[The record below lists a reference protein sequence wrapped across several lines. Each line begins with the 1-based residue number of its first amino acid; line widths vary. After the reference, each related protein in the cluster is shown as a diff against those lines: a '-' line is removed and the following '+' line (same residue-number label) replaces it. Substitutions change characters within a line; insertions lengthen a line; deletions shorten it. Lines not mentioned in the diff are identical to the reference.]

1 MEFKITNMCI
11 HLYMVSWFEKSKEVI
26 LSQGQ
31 SKDEAVTNMIE
42 DLFDLL
48 MVKVT
53 LIVKDHEFI
62 RRLFVLV

>member
-1 MEFKITNMCI
+1 
-11 HLYMVSWFEKSKEVI
+11 MVSWFEKSKEVI
-26 LSQGQ
+26 LSRGQ

-53 LIVKDHEFI
+53 LLKIMNLLESY
-62 RRLFVLV
+62 LF

>member
-1 MEFKITNMCI
+1 
-11 HLYMVSWFEKSKEVI
+11 MVSWFEKSKEVI

-62 RRLFVLV
+62 RKLFVLV

>member
-1 MEFKITNMCI
+1 
-11 HLYMVSWFEKSKEVI
+11 MVSWFEKSKEVI

-53 LIVKDHEFI
+53 LLKIMNLLESY
-62 RRLFVLV
+62 LFWFKNH

>member
-1 MEFKITNMCI
+1 
-11 HLYMVSWFEKSKEVI
+11 MVSWFEKSKEII

-31 SKDEAVTNMIE
+31 SKDEAVMNMVE

-53 LIVKDHEFI
+53 LIVTKHVFI
-62 RRLFVLV
+62 RKLFILVLRVIDRLASDLD